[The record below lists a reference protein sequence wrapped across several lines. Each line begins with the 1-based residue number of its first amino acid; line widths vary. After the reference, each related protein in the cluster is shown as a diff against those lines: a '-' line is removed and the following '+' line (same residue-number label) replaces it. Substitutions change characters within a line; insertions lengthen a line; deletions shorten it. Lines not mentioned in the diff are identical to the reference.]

1 MLTTNTY
8 DMDFR
13 NGGAKASGR
22 KRKAVDVS
30 LHSSE
35 NHDHAK
41 QKRTKTSNTSQ
52 FLVDGLKPIKPHP
65 RAIANRHNSA
75 SMSRPARRKSVDM
88 KDLILQLIDEIYPPL
103 VCPECHHLSSARTE
117 ADQHLRLN
125 HLGQKVF
132 ACVSSS
138 CTQVYSTKAGLRYH
152 MEHAHQISRIN
163 DNR

>member
-1 MLTTNTY
+1 MLTINTHG
-8 DMDFR
+8 MDFR
-13 NGGAKASGR
+13 NGGAKPSGR

-30 LHSSE
+30 FTSSE
-35 NHDHAK
+35 SHDHAK
-41 QKRTKTSNTSQ
+41 QKRTKTSNASQ

-75 SMSRPARRKSVDM
+75 SARRKSVDM
-88 KDLILQLIDEIYPPL
+88 KDLILQLIDETYPPL
-103 VCPECHHLSSARTE
+103 VCPECHYLSSARTE
-117 ADQHLRLN
+117 ADQHLKLN

-132 ACVSSS
+132 TCVSSS